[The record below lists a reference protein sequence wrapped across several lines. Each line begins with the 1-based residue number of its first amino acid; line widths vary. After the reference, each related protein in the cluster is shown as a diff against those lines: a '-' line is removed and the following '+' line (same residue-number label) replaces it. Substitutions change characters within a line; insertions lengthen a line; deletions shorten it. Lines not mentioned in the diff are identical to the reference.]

1 MLNGWIKI
9 HRSLLEW
16 EWWDDANMVRAYMY
30 ILLAANTT
38 PYRWHGMEFEAGT
51 FVTSLMRMACSMGLS
66 LHQTRLVLERMV
78 RTGEIALETTNKY
91 TVVHVCNWDKYQQEN
106 GTQMACER
114 QTDGKQMATDK
125 EIKNTRNNNTP
136 CVRVQEQQLPVEL
149 QAEKQTQQTCFDFA
163 AFWETYGK
171 KVDKEKCVKKYAKI
185 PEKERATIAQ
195 VLPVYIASTP
205 DVTYRKNPLTWLNG
219 QCWRDE
225 MQAQPESR
233 QQARQ
238 QQPSTQVLHCYTFA
252 ADEQGSGKQ
261 DWEA

>member
-149 QAEKQTQQTCFDFA
+149 QAENKHNKPALTLQLLGNIR
-163 AFWETYGK
+163 E

-185 PEKERATIAQ
+185 PEKNVQ
-195 VLPVYIASTP
+195 
-205 DVTYRKNPLTWLNG
+205 PLRR
-219 QCWRDE
+219 CCR
-225 MQAQPESR
+225 
-233 QQARQ
+233 
-238 QQPSTQVLHCYTFA
+238 CI
-252 ADEQGSGKQ
+252 
-261 DWEA
+261 